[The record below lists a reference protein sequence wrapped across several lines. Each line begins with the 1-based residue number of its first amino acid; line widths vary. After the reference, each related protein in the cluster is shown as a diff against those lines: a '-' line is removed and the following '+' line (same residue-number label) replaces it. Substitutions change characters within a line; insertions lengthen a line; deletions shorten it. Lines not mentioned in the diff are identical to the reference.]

1 MANPND
7 KAAATIGGVA
17 NVDLSAM
24 TAELTRLRE
33 KLAEKERSGG
43 DNVQVLTGDKGGILA
58 DLENIPVSSKS
69 LVILVDLTKD
79 LGLSSTGKAKMIAST
94 RGFSRVHAPGTG
106 EVTVSLNVSRKP

>member
-24 TAELTRLRE
+24 TAELARLRE

-43 DNVQVLTGDKGGILA
+43 DNVQVITGDKGGILA
-58 DLENIPVSSKS
+58 DLEHIPVASRS

-79 LGLSSTGKAKMIAST
+79 LGLSSTGKARMIAST
-94 RGFSRVHAPGTG
+94 RGFSRVHAAGTG